1 MRPCID
7 QKILTKQEARRRPAV
22 RIVDGNPHGGPTGRA
37 RVCPAQPN
45 RARAA
50 CGGACRPR
58 RTCRMACDAHELDP
72 CGLSAL
78 CSSLRGRRTRARY
91 RSYPLYGTTEMA
103 HRIGAHCEPS
113 FDRAHRRSPT
123 GLAGQTRSEI
133 CSGGSAAARLRR
145 PGAYFRRP
153 SRLRARTTSC
163 WRGSSLRYASARRRT
178 EPKRRMTASPSRT
191 GAIA

>member
-1 MRPCID
+1 MGIHTEDRPD
-7 QKILTKQEARRRPAV
+7 
-22 RIVDGNPHGGPTGRA
+22 RA
-37 RVCPAQPN
+37 RACPAQPN

-50 CGGACRPR
+50 CSGACRPR
-58 RTCRMACDAHELDP
+58 RTCLMACDAHELDP

-78 CSSLRGRRTRARY
+78 CSSRRGRRTRARA
-91 RSYPLYGTTEMA
+91 TTEMA

-113 FDRAHRRSPT
+113 FDRAHQRSPT

-145 PGAYFRRP
+145 QGAYFQRP

-163 WRGSSLRYASARRRT
+163 WRGSSLRYASARHCT
-178 EPKRRMTASPSRT
+178 EPKRRMPASPSRT